1 MDFLSHNCLPRD
13 DFFFKSLFS
22 CFCSGLFA
30 FELVKNIH
38 NMHLYIFKE
47 HSRQHCA
54 FCSNPPANKQSREM
68 FVLIV
73 DRQWS
78 IYSSEH
84 LFGYQSS
91 EGCR

>member
-1 MDFLSHNCLPRD
+1 
-13 DFFFKSLFS
+13 
-22 CFCSGLFA
+22 
-30 FELVKNIH
+30 
-38 NMHLYIFKE
+38 MHLYIFKE

-78 IYSSEH
+78 IYSSEY

-91 EGCR
+91 DGVSLGIKQYCLLYIKMRESEFLKKMKHFVYNLSLKGTQQ